1 MELLQPLCDDVVTHH
16 WRAWVLGNRA
26 ESPIHPRTSCYIND
40 NRLKNLSL
48 CELGVL
54 FRAAESVRN
63 V

>member
-1 MELLQPLCDDVVTHH
+1 MELLQPLCDDVATHH
-16 WRAWVLGNRA
+16 WTAWALGSRA

-48 CELGVL
+48 RELGVP